1 MEIGSRLYDKKD
13 GPVSLVQKTE
23 SGKILYCIAFEYR
36 HAIGDW
42 RASTLYLHAED
53 AGDARV
59 QFFYSEDAATMKHIR
74 VVGIAPAIG
83 FQVHDSHGEEL
94 SV

>member
-1 MEIGSRLYDKKD
+1 M
-13 GPVSLVQKTE
+13 SLIQKTE

-59 QFFYSEDAATMKHIR
+59 QFFYSEDAATMRYIR